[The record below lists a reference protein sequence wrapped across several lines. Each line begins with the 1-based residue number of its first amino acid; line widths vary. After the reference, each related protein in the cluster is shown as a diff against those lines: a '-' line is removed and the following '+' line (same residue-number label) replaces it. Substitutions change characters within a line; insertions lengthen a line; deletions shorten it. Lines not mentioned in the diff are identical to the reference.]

1 MDFEESEEK
10 KTFDYRG
17 GGGGGIKIPEMYVNP
32 NKFANAFG
40 QGDAAKKP
48 NFIQVEGVTGRDVF
62 SRMAYD
68 CGISW
73 GLGMT
78 LISTHTI
85 PAPPPPRPEQ
95 RTILWLNKTES
106 RVGGGGF

>member
-10 KTFDYRG
+10 KTFDYR
-17 GGGGGIKIPEMYVNP
+17 GGGGIKIPEMYVNP

-73 GLGMT
+73 GLGN
-78 LISTHTI
+78 IDIHSHHS
-85 PAPPPPRPEQ
+85 PPPPS
-95 RTILWLNKTES
+95 LLH
-106 RVGGGGF
+106 